1 MEFFDFSLIMVL
13 LVWSVF
19 LTGIIF
25 VIEMRYSIACQPKT
39 GEIIGRA
46 SGFLVFTH
54 KGQFAS
60 EVEIGRTS
68 GFLVFVG
75 EVEA

>member
-1 MEFFDFSLIMVL
+1 MEFLDFSLMMVTL
-13 LVWSVF
+13 AWFVF
-19 LTGIIF
+19 LTGVIF
-25 VIEMRYSIACQPKT
+25 VIEMRYSISCQPKT

-54 KGQFAS
+54 KGQFAG